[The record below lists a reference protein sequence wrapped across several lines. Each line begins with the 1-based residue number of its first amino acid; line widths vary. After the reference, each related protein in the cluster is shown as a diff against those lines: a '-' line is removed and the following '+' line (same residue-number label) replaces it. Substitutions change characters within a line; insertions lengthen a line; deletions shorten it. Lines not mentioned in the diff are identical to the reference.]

1 MSSQTGQTGRRP
13 VEQRK
18 QGPTG
23 CLATSR
29 ATLGSRDG
37 TSVLPEPFSKPH
49 CRKQFSRRSPTE
61 LECSAAAWP
70 RLQAATARLLCCH
83 IGCITRVRV
92 RLRLRRPFA
101 VAGERHERKHW
112 LRAQTQLAET
122 ASSVFRRIDGRRI
135 PASRI
140 RGCIPWPT
148 VSTVPTVPH
157 LAAASL
163 AWDGMGWAWDGHM
176 QA

>member
-1 MSSQTGQTGRRP
+1 MSSQTGRRP

-23 CLATSR
+23 RLATSR

-61 LECSAAAWP
+61 SACPAAAWP
-70 RLQAATARLLCCH
+70 WLQAATAGLLCCH
-83 IGCITRVRV
+83 AGCITRLRV
-92 RLRLRRPFA
+92 HLRVRRPFA

-112 LRAQTQLAET
+112 LRVQTQL
-122 ASSVFRRIDGRRI
+122 ASSVFRRIDCRRI

-163 AWDGMGWAWDGHM
+163 AWDDMG
-176 QA
+176 